1 MRICVRYYGVM
12 IVFYMFY
19 GKRRVTEGYIKW
31 RGLEEDRYDEN
42 MNIDWVKVYECSDW
56 GSDKI
61 NIVIWMNVVFI
72 MI

>member
-1 MRICVRYYGVM
+1 MTICVRYYGVM

-42 MNIDWVKVYECSDW
+42 MNID
-56 GSDKI
+56 
-61 NIVIWMNVVFI
+61 
-72 MI
+72 